1 MKKTAKNISNQYTH
15 KTALTGRPEI
25 SEYFFA
31 GLNEGGASIE
41 PSAKKKKINIVFYFN
56 YTVDFLLNFADQLI
70 KKTSFFII
78 CNNLSILHVT
88 SSGFHG
94 NSFSAATI
102 CFRFFQTLVFLL
114 PAFPLVEC

>member
-1 MKKTAKNISNQYTH
+1 MRKTAKNQYTH

-41 PSAKKKKINIVFYFN
+41 PSAKRKINILVVFYFN

-70 KKTSFFII
+70 KRFLFII
-78 CNNLSILHVT
+78 CNYLSNLHVT